1 LTGAGTVRVDDPR
14 LDVRL
19 AYGPW
24 VRQPVRIVLDPDL
37 TCAPNSKMFNE
48 GNALIFAAV
57 DAPDRHDAA
66 VRIERVRRA
75 ARGLDLDAVVE
86 RLAALEI
93 NELFV
98 ECGPRL
104 AAAFLEAD
112 LVDELIL
119 YVAPHFL
126 GADAA
131 PLAALC
137 GSSIP
142 KSLLQFE
149 FRDQR
154 LIQNDL
160 RLVLTPRRA

>member
-1 LTGAGTVRVDDPR
+1 
-14 LDVRL
+14 
-19 AYGPW
+19 
-24 VRQPVRIVLDPDL
+24 
-37 TCAPNSKMFNE
+37 
-48 GNALIFAAV
+48 
-57 DAPDRHDAA
+57 
-66 VRIERVRRA
+66 
-75 ARGLDLDAVVE
+75 
-86 RLAALEI
+86 
-93 NELFV
+93 
-98 ECGPRL
+98 L

-160 RLVLTPRRA
+160 RLVLTPRRV